1 MSTQDVDIDALV
13 GGRRRPR
20 RWFSLIVI
28 AVAAVVAVA
37 AFLLTRGEEEAAV
50 FEPQEVTATSG
61 RLTTTVELSGSA
73 AAAQSSNLSFAVA
86 GHVASIEVA
95 AGDEVSEGD
104 VLARLD
110 PVDAERQLETAQVNL
125 ELARLRMEDLVDS
138 PTGSQIA
145 AAERA
150 LATAQAQLVD
160 AQLRLD
166 EIDDPPDE
174 AARESAEQAVANAR
188 KQLSSADQALAELS
202 EGANPGQIARAE
214 QAVANAASQL
224 SSAEEALADLVD
236 EPSAADIASAE
247 QAVASARQQ
256 LISAERSLDS
266 LHDANVADIESAR
279 AAAVQARNPLEEANT
294 AIDSTW
300 DALGEA
306 QDDFCDDISVLPEIC
321 AADLPLSDDLLE
333 VLDEHTENTGQTLIR
348 RARSLIAAQEA
359 WVLAV
364 NSEEAARASLAA
376 AEARLEDV
384 TAGPEPEAI
393 AQANDAVAAAQASL
407 RAAEARLDDLLTPAS
422 DADIFQAEQAI
433 AAARAG
439 LASARNDLDELL
451 ADPDADEVFQAQQA
465 SAAARS
471 SLEAAEANYR
481 DLLAPPTD
489 GDVLEA
495 ELAVASAQSSLAEA
509 QAKYDELIAGPTA
522 NAIAQQAQ
530 NVRLAEINLEQAD
543 QALRDLDISAPFGG
557 VVEELNIGVG
567 DRVAAGA
574 TAVVISTRRDVVVS
588 LTVTEAEIFELE
600 EQQVGVA
607 AFDAISGAQYPVRI
621 SSISRVPNVDQGV
634 VTYAVEASVLS
645 PLEIQQVRAELQA
658 LGVTVPEPQ
667 AAARG
672 GAGAARGGADAGA
685 AGEARA
691 RQLGALLQTLD
702 LPPGVSLLE
711 VVQAIA
717 NDDPLPQGVD
727 LPPDFDIA
735 DEERAQLRAFMA
747 RFGGGGAA
755 GGAAA
760 VAEDRQLPVDGM
772 SASVIIL
779 TAVRDQAVLV
789 ATSAVRQIDG
799 AHFVAV
805 PDDLDGWRRQP
816 VQIGE
821 SDGTNVEILEGV
833 AAGDTLLVGVDSEGL
848 AYSATQLPGGAGG
861 LPTPPGGGGG
871 GGAGGGR

>member
-86 GHVASIEVA
+86 GHVASIAVA
-95 AGDEVSEGD
+95 ASDEVSEGD

-202 EGANPGQIARAE
+202 EGANPGQVARAE

-530 NVRLAEINLEQAD
+530 NVRLAEINLEQAE
-543 QALRDLDISAPFGG
+543 QAMRDLDISAPFGG
-557 VVEELNIGVG
+557 VVEELNVGVG

-574 TAVVISTRRDVVVS
+574 TAIVISTRRDVVVS

-672 GAGAARGGADAGA
+672 GAGAARGGA

-717 NDDPLPQGVD
+717 NDDPLPEGVE
-727 LPPDFDIA
+727 LPPDFDIT
-735 DEERAQLRAFMA
+735 DEERAQLGALIA
-747 RFGGGGAA
+747 RFGGGAAA

-760 VAEDRQLPVDGM
+760 VDVDRHLPVDGM

-779 TAVRDQAVLV
+779 TAVRDEAVLV

-848 AYSATQLPGGAGG
+848 AYSATQLPGGTGG
-861 LPTPPGGGGG
+861 LPAPPGGGGS